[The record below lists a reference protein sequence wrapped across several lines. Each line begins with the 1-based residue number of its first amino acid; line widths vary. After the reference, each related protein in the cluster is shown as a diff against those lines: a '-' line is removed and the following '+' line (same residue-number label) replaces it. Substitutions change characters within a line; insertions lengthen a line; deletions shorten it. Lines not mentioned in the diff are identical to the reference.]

1 MGYIIVNGSIVGIE
15 VVANPPI
22 DGNEENLTS
31 IEIDDIKYKVG
42 D

>member
-1 MGYIIVNGSIVGIE
+1 MGYVIVNESIVGIE

-31 IEIDDIKYKVG
+31 IEIDDFKYKVG